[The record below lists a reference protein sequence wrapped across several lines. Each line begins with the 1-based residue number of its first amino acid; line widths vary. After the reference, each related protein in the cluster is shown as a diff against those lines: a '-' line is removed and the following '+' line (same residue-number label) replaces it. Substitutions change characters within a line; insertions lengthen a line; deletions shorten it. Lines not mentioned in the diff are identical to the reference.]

1 MKLESGKAYVT
12 RDGKHTVIVRGPY
25 AGRYPYDGAVA
36 GRPAEWDA
44 DGFFFV
50 AGMPNDLDLVT
61 EADPNSY
68 GALKATL
75 AQQIRD
81 RSADEN
87 HMADALRYATAPGPV
102 LVAGGTLTYT
112 PDTRTPLC
120 TCEMHGP
127 QGLMAVG
134 CTCGAPIRA

>member
-1 MKLESGKAYVT
+1 MKLENGKAYVT
-12 RDGKHTVIVRGPY
+12 RDGKHTVIVRGPLP
-25 AGRYPYDGAVA
+25 GPYPYDGAVA

-68 GALKATL
+68 GAIKATR
-75 AQQIRD
+75 AKQILD
-81 RSADEN
+81 RSAAEN
-87 HMADALRYATAPGPV
+87 HMADALRHALAPNGYSDPSPV
-102 LVAGGTLTYT
+102 PAIVQS
-112 PDTRTPLC
+112 TPLC

>member
-1 MKLESGKAYVT
+1 MKLENGKAYVT
-12 RDGKHTVIVRGPY
+12 RDGKHTVIVRGPLP
-25 AGRYPYDGAVA
+25 GPYPYDGAVA

-50 AGMPNDLDLVT
+50 AGMPNDLDLVA
-61 EADPNSY
+61 EV
-68 GALKATL
+68 GAATAGFSSGRAL
-75 AQQIRD
+75 ALAER
-81 RSADEN
+81 N
-87 HMADALRYATAPGPV
+87 HTFRITPHLVLPTPQYDALQAALSTPPV
-102 LVAGGTLTYT
+102 
-112 PDTRTPLC
+112 C